1 MPTADIYECPPS
13 PPCPPPPIP
22 PAPPLPPC
30 TMPPC
35 PTPPYYIPPAPPLPP
50 PGYLLPNYTGP
61 CPIPKPCPPAP
72 PLPPKEPKPTK
83 RPGLVRPSAE
93 EISRATLRKTNF
105 TRRPKIIGN
114 PNGMPDGFLRPSAE
128 EISRATLR
136 PVGHPNWYD
145 NCFVKGK
152 RQRSQGCTGPFP
164 DKCRKQKMT
173 SLEFSQEDSEKCLS
187 SSTATRNLGVAE
199 ISRSLRLRDYERPLC
214 TGAIIT
220 RHLVVTS
227 AHCVYWAKDA
237 VESHA
242 NLQVVAGAVS
252 FYNDFEN
259 QIRNVKEI
267 LTPTEYKKDKKL
279 FGKDIAILVLKKDL
293 DLNEHVKMINLPPE
307 NYQPPVSQICATYG
321 WGQVD
326 KEMKVN
332 KLIAAHFKVKDVYQ
346 CRNLL
351 WKGIDSMK
359 KRAGKMTCAG
369 FSGAR
374 FCPGDHGA
382 PLVCEVGPD
391 PAVLAAISYWNHDK
405 RLNCKKM
412 KNSRPQMYT
421 NIGPF
426 IPWINTIII
435 KQDQLRKDRNGNSSL
450 KVTNCIGIL
459 ILSILL
465 NREVSK

>member
-1 MPTADIYECPPS
+1 MLLLLSLIIPMINCFGDFRINGGCPSKPGEAPWIVFIRNCNIFINIEPGEEDGYTTPMPTADIYECPPS
-13 PPCPPPPIP
+13 PPCPLPPIP

-61 CPIPKPCPPAP
+61 CPIPEPCPPAP
-72 PLPPKEPKPTK
+72 PLPPKEPKATK

-242 NLQVVAGAVS
+242 NLQVH
-252 FYNDFEN
+252 FI
-259 QIRNVKEI
+259 QI
-267 LTPTEYKKDKKL
+267 
-279 FGKDIAILVLKKDL
+279 G
-293 DLNEHVKMINLPPE
+293 
-307 NYQPPVSQICATYG
+307 
-321 WGQVD
+321 
-326 KEMKVN
+326 
-332 KLIAAHFKVKDVYQ
+332 
-346 CRNLL
+346 
-351 WKGIDSMK
+351 
-359 KRAGKMTCAG
+359 
-369 FSGAR
+369 
-374 FCPGDHGA
+374 
-382 PLVCEVGPD
+382 
-391 PAVLAAISYWNHDK
+391 
-405 RLNCKKM
+405 
-412 KNSRPQMYT
+412 
-421 NIGPF
+421 
-426 IPWINTIII
+426 
-435 KQDQLRKDRNGNSSL
+435 
-450 KVTNCIGIL
+450 
-459 ILSILL
+459 
-465 NREVSK
+465 